1 MSDTALPSINSHPF
15 SPAELRELTA
25 KIKLWGIELGFAQ
38 IGICDTDLTAEEP
51 KLQEWLDKGYHG
63 DMNYMQAHGMMR
75 ARPHE
80 LHPGTIRVISARM
93 NYLPPE
99 AGFAT
104 NLKDPNLAYISRYA
118 GGRDYHKL
126 IRNRLKKLGQMIQA
140 ELDIM
145 NAGKTNFRPF
155 VDSAPILERPLA
167 EKAGLGWTGKH
178 SLLLNEE
185 VGSWFFLGEL
195 LIDLPLPV
203 DIPVAE
209 ACNTCV
215 ACIKSCPTN
224 AIVEPYIVDGRRCI
238 SYLTIELQGAI
249 PEEFRPLIGNR
260 IYGCDDCQLVCP
272 VNSKA
277 PLTLESDFYT
287 RDPLKQPELLTLFG
301 WTEAEFLKITEG
313 SPIRRIGHKRWLRNI
328 AVALGNAPGSEKI
341 VQGLQQR
348 KASEEADEMVIEH
361 IDWALAQQHARL
373 AAAQSSEAQ
382 SLETKGQETA
392 DLSQVARVSS
402 QSDRVQNAS
411 SLSRKTQRV
420 IRSVE
425 KGLPRDA

>member
-1 MSDTALPSINSHPF
+1 MPNSVLTQSSFDSLTSSQLSQLVISI
-15 SPAELRELTA
+15 
-25 KIKLWGIELGFAQ
+25 KQWGKELGFAQ
-38 IGICDTDLTAEEP
+38 IGICDTDLTIEEP
-51 KLQEWLDKGYHG
+51 KLQQWLNKGYHG
-63 DMNYMQAHGMMR
+63 EMGYMESHGMMR

-93 NYLPPE
+93 DYLPPE

-104 NLKDPNLAYISRYA
+104 NLRDPNLAYISRYA

-126 IRNRLKKLGQMIQA
+126 IRNRLKKLGLMIEE
-140 ELDIM
+140 ELTRLGT
-145 NAGKTNFRPF
+145 GKPNFRPF

-167 EKAGLGWTGKH
+167 DKAGLGWTGKH
-178 SLLLNEE
+178 SLLLNQDA
-185 VGSWFFLGEL
+185 GSWFFLGEL

-203 DIPVAE
+203 DIPVNE
-209 ACNTCV
+209 GCNTCV

-272 VNSKA
+272 VNSKS
-277 PLTLESDFYT
+277 PLTLETDFHT
-287 RDPLKQPELLTLFG
+287 RDPLKQPELLTLFN
-301 WTEAEFLKITEG
+301 WSEAEFLKITEG

-328 AVALGNAPGSEKI
+328 AVALGNAPFSQTIIDTLELKK
-341 VQGLQQR
+341 QT
-348 KASEEADEMVIEH
+348 EELDEMVAEH
-361 IDWALAQQHARL
+361 IDWALKQQRSK
-373 AAAQSSEAQ
+373 QGGEVP
-382 SLETKGQETA
+382 T
-392 DLSQVARVSS
+392 V
-402 QSDRVQNAS
+402 N
-411 SLSRKTQRV
+411 RKTQRV